1 MTRVYAALAIGVIA
15 VSFAAIFI
23 RIAQAPPLVIA
34 TYRLCS
40 ASLILLPLAWARSR
54 EELSSLSRKEILA
67 ALFSGV
73 FLALHFSV
81 WITSLNYTS
90 VATSVVL
97 VTVNPIFVVI
107 ASRLLFGE
115 PLRPK
120 AILGILVCL
129 VGGMVVAYGNWRI
142 GVSPLF
148 GGLMSLSGAL
158 AMAGY
163 LLIGRRLRRKMG
175 LISYTFLVYS
185 SAGLLLLLTTLALG
199 YSLFGYSVTTYAM
212 LVLLALVPQL
222 LGHSLL
228 NWSLRF
234 VSATLVTIAILG
246 EPVGATVWAWLILG
260 EAPTITEVVGG
271 VLILAG
277 IFVALYHR
285 GEPMVR

>member
-1 MTRVYAALAIGVIA
+1 MTRVYAALAVGVIA

-34 TYRLCS
+34 TYRMCLT
-40 ASLILLPLAWARSR
+40 SLVLLPVAWARSR
-54 EELSSLSRKEILA
+54 EELSGLSKGEIFTALLA
-67 ALFSGV
+67 GV
-73 FLALHFSV
+73 FLALHFGV
-81 WITSLNYTS
+81 WIASLSYTS

-97 VTVNPIFVVI
+97 VTINPIFVAI
-107 ASRLLFGE
+107 ASWLLFGE
-115 PLRPK
+115 PFQRR
-120 AILGILVCL
+120 AILGILICL
-129 VGGMVVAYGNWRI
+129 GGGMIIAYANWRAGI
-142 GVSPLF
+142 TPLF
-148 GGLMSLSGAL
+148 GGLLALLGAL

-163 LLIGRRLRRKMG
+163 LLIGRRLRQKVG
-175 LISYTFLVYS
+175 LLSYACLVYS
-185 SAGLLLLLTTLALG
+185 SAGLLLLLATLALG
-199 YSLFGYSVTTYAM
+199 CSLFGYSAGTYAM

-260 EAPTITEVVGG
+260 EAPNPAEVAGG

-277 IFVALYHR
+277 IFVALHR
-285 GEPMVR
+285 RDAPVL